1 MKLDLRELLQEAGQ
15 GVTLSTPERE
25 RLERV
30 VMGYAE
36 MKPIRAPERS
46 LFAWNRFG
54 LMLGRVRLAGV
65 YALLAL
71 VFLSGSV
78 SYAAEGSLPGDTLYP
93 VKVSINEELRT
104 AFALTPFARATWT
117 AARAERRLEE
127 AVALARDGLLT
138 PEMNA
143 FIATIFAEQAD
154 EAAQSVN
161 ALEAEDAPAAIS
173 LASRFET
180 RVAAHDALLADLTTN
195 VADENLKKIIVE
207 KTAQITALRTHA
219 EEDASVRV
227 TPVAAPDPTEPALT
241 VTTSV
246 TPTIPP
252 ATTTAVDPKKQ
263 ESQKNAALAANAA
276 ALKQLDVAKQLFGV
290 ASPTLTAA
298 DAARVSADIAAA
310 TNAIADGDAL
320 LASGNYM
327 GAYQQYHQAVTTAD
341 QLSVYLKAAFEL
353 KIRVLPLGL

>member
-1 MKLDLRELLQEAGQ
+1 MKIDLRELLQEAGQ
-15 GVTLSTPERE
+15 SIELSLAERE

-30 VMGYAE
+30 VLGYAE
-36 MKPIRAPERS
+36 LKPIRPREREM
-46 LFAWNRFG
+46 FAWRGFG
-54 LMLGRVRLAGV
+54 LVVTRVRMLGV
-65 YALLAL
+65 YALMAL
-71 VFLSGSV
+71 VLLSGSV

-93 VKVSINEELRT
+93 VKVSINEELRA
-104 AFALTPFARATWT
+104 AFALTPFAKATWS

-127 AVALARDGLLT
+127 AVELARAGLLT
-138 PEMNA
+138 PEINT
-143 FIATIFAEQAD
+143 FIAEIFAEQAD
-154 EAAQSVN
+154 EAAQNVN

-173 LASRFET
+173 LASRLEA
-180 RVAAHDALLADLTTN
+180 RVAAHDALLTDLTAN
-195 VADENLKKIIVE
+195 VQDENLKKIIVE

-227 TPVAAPDPTEPALT
+227 AVAPDPTVVAEARVATLVAPLVA
-241 VTTSV
+241 
-246 TPTIPP
+246 P
-252 ATTTAVDPKKQ
+252 TTTTPVDPKKQ

-276 ALKQLDVAKQLFGV
+276 ALKELDVAKQLFGV

-298 DAARVSADIAAA
+298 DSARVSADISAA

-341 QLSVYLKAAFEL
+341 QLSVFLKAAFEL